1 MTIECIFHVL
11 FCFQV
16 WNLPTQTLLH
26 NFPSEHARQ
35 SIFRNLGTGV
45 MQIEAA
51 PSNQVFS
58 CGADGTMK
66 LRVLPDRLSVQASRA
81 RNNVKFII

>member
-1 MTIECIFHVL
+1 MWSL
-11 FCFQV
+11 
-16 WNLPTQTLLH
+16 LTQTLLH
-26 NFPSEHARQ
+26 CFPNEHARQ
-35 SIFRNLGTGV
+35 SLFRNLGTGV

-66 LRVLPDRLSVQASRA
+66 LRVLPDRLSLQASRA
-81 RNNVKFII
+81 RSNVKFII